1 MRHTVCITLVLIS
14 LYAGAAPLNA
24 IGHWLDQLS
33 DSLIVSSREGD
44 YQLQLSGHFDAEIY
58 TIDKYPPGLIFW
70 EDKFSFNPRLT
81 LFLDAYAGRNL
92 YAFAKIRADQGLDP
106 GYHPDGQFRADEF
119 FIQYQVGDGGALNF
133 QVGQFGTVFGNWVGR
148 HDSWENPFINSPV
161 PYENI
166 TVIPDQGVQ
175 MGPSYFL
182 DLRNRADV
190 KEKWVPI
197 IWGPVYT
204 AGFAAFGE
212 LGKFAYAIS
221 LKESALSSR
230 PIIWGG
236 FDFGRPTVTGRV
248 GWRPNEAWAYGFS
261 ASHGDYLQD
270 VVKSQL
276 PPSRSL
282 DDFDQLTIGGDAAWA
297 KGPIQVWAEL
307 IYSRFEVPNV
317 GPVDTTAYYFEVK
330 YKVSPRFYTAFR
342 WNQQLFSSIDDGG
355 GGTEKWDRDMIKFET
370 ALGYRFDNHFQFK
383 LQYRFSDQDGEIEQ
397 GQQFVGAQF
406 TIKI

>member
-1 MRHTVCITLVLIS
+1 MYLTNASIS
-14 LYAGAAPLNA
+14 ALFRRIELFAA
-24 IGHWLDQLS
+24 
-33 DSLIVSSREGD
+33 
-44 YQLQLSGHFDAEIY
+44 LSG
-58 TIDKYPPGLIFW
+58 
-70 EDKFSFNPRLT
+70 
-81 LFLDAYAGRNL
+81 LF
-92 YAFAKIRADQGLDP
+92 FA
-106 GYHPDGQFRADEF
+106 H
-119 FIQYQVGDGGALNF
+119 N
-133 QVGQFGTVFGNWVGR
+133 
-148 HDSWENPFINSPV
+148 
-161 PYENI
+161 
-166 TVIPDQGVQ
+166 
-175 MGPSYFL
+175 
-182 DLRNRADV
+182 
-190 KEKWVPI
+190 
-197 IWGPVYT
+197 
-204 AGFAAFGE
+204 
-212 LGKFAYAIS
+212 S
-221 LKESALSSR
+221 LKINCFHHWDGL
-230 PIIWGG
+230 
-236 FDFGRPTVTGRV
+236 
-248 GWRPNEAWAYGFS
+248 
-261 ASHGDYLQD
+261 YLQD

-383 LQYRFSDQDGEIEQ
+383 LQYSFSDQDGEIEQ